1 MIDTQGLRMT
11 ISSISPSAPPVTGAA
26 GDTLH
31 RRLRPWLAAVLLT
44 LSAASTGLT
53 SPPVQAAAAIPEHG
67 LSPGLRDSLR
77 EALAEPEAF
86 EDPID
91 ALHWVLSMQQR
102 LERYMPDR
110 AARIDLLRKVR
121 REATRTGLAPELILS
136 VIQVESAFKPTAVSH
151 AGARGLMQVMP
162 FWKREI
168 GEPGD
173 NLLDQDTSLRYGATI
188 LAHYLKREKGDITD
202 ALARYNGSLGKTWY
216 PERVMRAWTT
226 RWWYQPP
233 APFVAERSP
242 EGLVDTADEDLA
254 KTANEGASRRTEA
267 SNTEPGLEQSGGVEQ
282 GEGIEQHTGAAQGSE
297 PLAAE
302 DTFDGPANRSLAAG
316 GSP

>member
-1 MIDTQGLRMT
+1 MT
-11 ISSISPSAPPVTGAA
+11 ISSISPSAPPVKGAA
-26 GDTLH
+26 GDTPH

-53 SPPVQAAAAIPEHG
+53 SPPVQAAAAPPEHG

-168 GEPGD
+168 GEPDD

-226 RWWYQPP
+226 RWWYQAP

-242 EGLVDTADEDLA
+242 EGLVDTADED
-254 KTANEGASRRTEA
+254 ASRRAET
-267 SNTEPGLEQSGGVEQ
+267 SSTEPGQSEPRHGLEQSGGVEQ
-282 GEGIEQHTGAAQGSE
+282 GEGIEQHTGAAHGQE
-297 PLAAE
+297 PLVAE

>member
-1 MIDTQGLRMT
+1 MALTYTQGLRMT
-11 ISSISPSAPPVTGAA
+11 SSTTAADTLPRSPHSTLQQRRADTPSAQGTDGGHHAA
-26 GDTLH
+26 PRVAWQ
-31 RRLRPWLAAVLLT
+31 RRLRTALGALLLLVACLAGTLL
-44 LSAASTGLT
+44 SGPAR
-53 SPPVQAAAAIPEHG
+53 AAAAIPEEG
-67 LSPGLRDSLR
+67 LSPALRDSLR
-77 EALAEPEAF
+77 EALEEPESY

-91 ALHWVLSMQQR
+91 TLHWVLSMQQR

-121 REATRTGLAPELILS
+121 REATRTGLAPELILA
-136 VIQVESAFKPTAVSH
+136 VIQVESAFRPVAVSH

-168 GEPGD
+168 GEPSD

-226 RWWYQPP
+226 RWWYQAP
-233 APFVAERSP
+233 APFVVEDAHTTEKQRS
-242 EGLVDTADEDLA
+242 ADDALDSP
-254 KTANEGASRRTEA
+254 AS
-267 SNTEPGLEQSGGVEQ
+267 
-282 GEGIEQHTGAAQGSE
+282 
-297 PLAAE
+297 
-302 DTFDGPANRSLAAG
+302 RSLAVG

>member
-1 MIDTQGLRMT
+1 
-11 ISSISPSAPPVTGAA
+11 
-26 GDTLH
+26 
-31 RRLRPWLAAVLLT
+31 
-44 LSAASTGLT
+44 
-53 SPPVQAAAAIPEHG
+53 VQAAAAIPEHG

-168 GEPGD
+168 GEPDD

-226 RWWYQPP
+226 RWWYQAP
-233 APFVAERSP
+233 APFVAERTP
-242 EGLVDTADEDLA
+242 EGLADTADEGTSPRA
-254 KTANEGASRRTEA
+254 ETS
-267 SNTEPGLEQSGGVEQ
+267 STEPGQSGPRHGLEQSGGVELD
-282 GEGIEQHTGAAQGSE
+282 EGIEQHTGATQGQHA
-297 PLAAE
+297 LVAE

>member
-1 MIDTQGLRMT
+1 MPDTQGLRMT
-11 ISSISPSAPPVTGAA
+11 TPRPEGARTPHHQRLLRHLAGAACLVVGSMVAMLQSAP
-26 GDTLH
+26 LH
-31 RRLRPWLAAVLLT
+31 
-44 LSAASTGLT
+44 
-53 SPPVQAAAAIPEHG
+53 AAAAIPEHG
-67 LSPGLRDSLR
+67 LSPALRESLR

-86 EDPID
+86 DDPID

-110 AARIDLLRKVR
+110 AARIDLLRKIR
-121 REATRTGLAPELILS
+121 REATRTGLAPELILA

-226 RWWYQPP
+226 RWWYQAP
-233 APFVAERSP
+233 APFVAERLPNNEMPGENTP
-242 EGLVDTADEDLA
+242 ELPDTAHDERRVAPQDALA
-254 KTANEGASRRTEA
+254 TEA
-267 SNTEPGLEQSGGVEQ
+267 ILSANT
-282 GEGIEQHTGAAQGSE
+282 TGN
-297 PLAAE
+297 PLSDEEALDA
-302 DTFDGPANRSLAAG
+302 PASRSLAAG

>member
-1 MIDTQGLRMT
+1 MT
-11 ISSISPSAPPVTGAA
+11 ISSISPSAPPVKGA
-26 GDTLH
+26 L

-168 GEPGD
+168 GEPDD

-226 RWWYQPP
+226 RWWYQAP

-242 EGLVDTADEDLA
+242 EGLVDTADED
-254 KTANEGASRRTEA
+254 ASRRAET
-267 SNTEPGLEQSGGVEQ
+267 SSTEPGQSEPRHGLEQSGGVEQ
-282 GEGIEQHTGAAQGSE
+282 GEVIEQHTGAAQGQH

>member
-1 MIDTQGLRMT
+1 MT
-11 ISSISPSAPPVTGAA
+11 LSSTSPAVPPVKGAE
-26 GDTLH
+26 GNTSR
-31 RRLRPWLAAVLLT
+31 RRLRPWLAAGLLT
-44 LSAASTGLT
+44 LSAASAGLT
-53 SPPVQAAAAIPEHG
+53 SLQIQAAAAIPEHG

-242 EGLVDTADEDLA
+242 EDIADTADEDTLQRA
-254 KTANEGASRRTEA
+254 EA
-267 SNTEPGLEQSGGVEQ
+267 SSTEPSQAGSRHSLEQSGGVEQ
-282 GEGIEQHTGAAQGSE
+282 GEGIEEHTDAAQGRHA
-297 PLAAE
+297 LAAE